1 MLPTWC
7 NLVNCILI
15 VHVYFWIVQCAL
27 LFFLINSA
35 KQQTVILEYY
45 FICGRISELIYYW
58 PFRSISSFVLLS
70 VCYRELINDRPWKVS
85 ESGGQTHVLPLLP
98 ITATNRSPPH
108 AVKRRRLKT
117 GLGRYEPPVGVWV
130 ERSPGRHCQQLWWQN
145 APQLICASKS
155 VKQQS
160 LTSLEKWGQ
169 LNTLDL
175 YFRGLWVASA
185 QCMMYINMRCDTTH
199 MTYAWYYIL

>member
-70 VCYRELINDRPWKVS
+70 VCYREWINDRQWKVS

-98 ITATNRSPPH
+98 IAAANRSPPH
-108 AVKRRRLKT
+108 AVKRSGVALK
-117 GLGRYEPPVGVWV
+117 LVWGDMSLQSGSEWNEALV
-130 ERSPGRHCQQLWWQN
+130 AIANNSDDYIMQN
-145 APQLICASKS
+145 APQLIYASKS
-155 VKQQS
+155 VSQTTVFDVTRKVGS
-160 LTSLEKWGQ
+160 VE
-169 LNTLDL
+169 
-175 YFRGLWVASA
+175 YPGLILPRSMSGLSA
-185 QCMMYINMRCDTTH
+185 CT
-199 MTYAWYYIL
+199 